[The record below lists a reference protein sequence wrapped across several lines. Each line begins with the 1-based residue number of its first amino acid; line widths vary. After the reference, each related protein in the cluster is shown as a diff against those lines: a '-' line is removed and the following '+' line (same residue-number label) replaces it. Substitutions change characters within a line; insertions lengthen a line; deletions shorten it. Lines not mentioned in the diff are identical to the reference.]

1 MLYLGWRYLHCII
14 VAADTSIY
22 MAIAMNTLHISSSF
36 YILNWNVRWMQLS
49 LWIYYMTDK
58 IVFTIKFSSPFQ
70 FVHWFPTPMPSSFI
84 PQTYITPCVCL
95 SVCIV
100 LFHVWLCCSW
110 YAMIWWRMM
119 IPGSGH
125 SAKGGGGVHFS
136 GYSNPFLSLSQ
147 PSLTI
152 CWLPH
157 YVHMTSLM
165 WCN

>member
-110 YAMIWWRMM
+110 YAMIWYDGEWWYRDQDTQLRAGVVYTFQDIPILSCLCPSRVWLYAGYHTTCTWR
-119 IPGSGH
+119 
-125 SAKGGGGVHFS
+125 V
-136 GYSNPFLSLSQ
+136 
-147 PSLTI
+147 
-152 CWLPH
+152 
-157 YVHMTSLM
+157 
-165 WCN
+165 